1 MSQLT
6 YANSLILEGRVSTS
20 PQFSHENHHTS
31 FHRLIL
37 DVPRLSGQIDHIP
50 VLLPATMAQE
60 IVPGQT
66 WRLGGQLRSF
76 NNKSGIGN
84 RLVLSAFAQ
93 ESLPTLDAP
102 YNAITLQGTL
112 CKPPQFRRTPLGR
125 NICDLMLA
133 VPRHYGRSDYL
144 PIIAW
149 GQLALAT
156 SCLTV
161 GSPLRLEGRV
171 QSRDY
176 QKTIGSMVTS
186 HTAYEVSM
194 MQLEEL

>member
-1 MSQLT
+1 MNVFIPGNNL
-6 YANSLILEGRVSTS
+6 LLEGMVATT
-20 PQFSHENHHTS
+20 PQFSHENHHTP
-31 FHRLIL
+31 FHRFFL
-37 DVPRLSGQIDHIP
+37 DVPRLSGQVDRLPI
-50 VLLPATMAQE
+50 LLPE
-60 IVPGQT
+60 NLLPEVS
-66 WRLGGQLRSF
+66 LGTPLRMSGQLRSF
-76 NNKSGIGN
+76 NNKSGVGN
-84 RLVLSAFAQ
+84 RLVLSAFLQ
-93 ESLPTLDAP
+93 KSLPALAQPDNT
-102 YNAITLQGTL
+102 IQLQGTL

-156 SCLTV
+156 GQCAV
-161 GSPLRLEGRV
+161 GDTLALEGRI

-176 QKTIGSMVTS
+176 QKTTDNMVTA

-194 MQLEEL
+194 MRLLEL